1 MCVSVLSCLK
11 YDCKCENIY
20 AKRAPTSTSQPPTR
34 PSVPVALHAFLFY
47 DAATCSE
54 NEKHLT
60 RQSAELG
67 GPPSAGSSDP
77 MIPPISYGPHM
88 LNRKML
94 HSLLFS
100 QGFFFSVKVFI
111 LYPAGYSGG
120 ASQTKFY
127 KSSKKIVSI
136 S

>member
-20 AKRAPTSTSQPPTR
+20 AKRAPTR

-47 DAATCSE
+47 DAATCLE

-77 MIPPISYGPHM
+77 VIPPISYSPHM

-111 LYPAGYSGG
+111 LYTAGYSGG
-120 ASQTKFY
+120 AIQ
-127 KSSKKIVSI
+127 IL
-136 S
+136 